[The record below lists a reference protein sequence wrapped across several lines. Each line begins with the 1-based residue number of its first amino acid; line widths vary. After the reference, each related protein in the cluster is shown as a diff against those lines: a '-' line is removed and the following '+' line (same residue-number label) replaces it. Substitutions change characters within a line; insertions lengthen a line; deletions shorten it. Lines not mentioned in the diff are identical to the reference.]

1 MSFRLPTPEE
11 IRKLRLRAGLTQKE
25 LAKRAGVSQSLVAR
39 IERGD
44 INPRL
49 STLKKILDVINEAL
63 GVNDEASKIMHTP
76 VITVRP
82 NDTVEYAVHLMDKY
96 GISQIPV
103 LDEHGKIIG
112 TVIDTTLL
120 RKVSEEKTENIF
132 KRKVAEI
139 MDPPLP
145 ALPPTAKTSTI
156 TGLLSEYPAV
166 LIVDKGKLVGII
178 TKIDII
184 KARMTT

>member
-1 MSFRLPTPEE
+1 MSFRLPSPKE
-11 IRKLRLRAGLTQKE
+11 IRKLRLKAGLTQRE
-25 LAKRAGVSQSLVAR
+25 LAKRAGVSQSLIAR
-39 IERGD
+39 IEKGD

-63 GVNDEASKIMHTP
+63 GVNDEASKIMHSP

-82 NDTVEYAVHLMDKY
+82 EDAVEYAVHLMDKY

-112 TVIDTTLL
+112 TIIDSTLL
-120 RKVSEEKTENIF
+120 RKVSEERAENIF
-132 KRKVAEI
+132 KKKVVEI

-145 ALPPTAKTSTI
+145 ALPPTARTSTI

-166 LIVDKGKLVGII
+166 LIVDKGKLIGII

-184 KARMTT
+184 KARMVS